1 MKPVLAVHH
10 LRKTYTRH
18 LFDGRKL
25 EVLRDVDLELMPGS
39 FTLLTGPS
47 GSGKSSLLRC
57 IYRSA
62 AVDSGTIV
70 LRVNGDEVDML
81 AADERQV
88 LETRRKY
95 VGMATQFLSVV
106 PRVGALDLVRET
118 GLDRDEAADLLRGIG
133 LSEGHFD
140 VPPATFS
147 GGERQ
152 MLTLALTLARARPM
166 LLLDEVTASLDR
178 RRKQTAY
185 QALLERKAAGVTMLA
200 VSHEVPDLPGLV
212 DRVITMRDGS
222 IEG

>member
-1 MKPVLAVHH
+1 MKPVLAVHK

-25 EVLRDVDLELMPGS
+25 DVLRNIDLELEPGT

-62 AVDSGTIV
+62 AVDSGSIV
-70 LRVNGDEVDML
+70 VRVNGDEVDML
-81 AADERQV
+81 AADDRTV

-95 VGMATQFLSVV
+95 IGMATQFLSVV
-106 PRVGALDLVRET
+106 PRIGALDLVMET
-118 GLDRDEAADLLRGIG
+118 GLVRDDAADLLRAIG

-152 MLTLALTLARARPM
+152 MLTLALTLARVRPI

-178 RRKQTAY
+178 RRKKTAY
-185 QALLERKAAGVTMLA
+185 EALMERKKTGVTMLA
-200 VSHEVPDLPGLV
+200 VSHEIPDLPGLV
-212 DRVITMRDGS
+212 DRVLTMHDG
-222 IEG
+222 ELG

>member
-1 MKPVLAVHH
+1 MKPALAVHK

-25 EVLRDVDLELMPGS
+25 DVLRNIDLELEPGT

-57 IYRSA
+57 VFRSA
-62 AVDSGTIV
+62 AVDSGSIV
-70 LRVNGDEVDML
+70 LRVNGDEIDMVS
-81 AADERQV
+81 ADERTV

-95 VGMATQFLSVV
+95 IGMATQFLSVV
-106 PRVGALDLVRET
+106 PRVGALDLVMEN
-118 GLDRDEAADLLRGIG
+118 GLGRDEAADFLRGIG
-133 LSEGHFD
+133 LSENHFD

-152 MLTLALTLARARPM
+152 MLTIALTLARVRPI

-178 RRKQTAY
+178 HRKTTAY
-185 QALLERKAAGVTMLA
+185 EALMERKKTGVTMLA

-212 DRVITMRDGS
+212 DRVLTMHDG
-222 IEG
+222 ELG